1 MNPNPTNK
9 PSITP
14 GNLILGIIL
23 IVLGIV
29 FLIGQVFN
37 QVFNIHIGSYTWP
50 FTVIVPGVLLYL
62 AAFMTE
68 ARAGRGLAIAGSIV
82 TAVGLLLFFQ
92 NVTNLWATWA
102 YAWAL
107 VAPTAPGL
115 GLALFGALRSQR
127 DLVGEGLRTAAIGA
141 VIFAVG
147 AAFFEGLI
155 GISGFRFFGLRGF
168 CFPALLIVAGVV
180 FIVWTLLPGR
190 KATPSSAAV
199 GPATPIEQT
208 AAVEPDES
216 TGDKPE
222 G

>member
-9 PSITP
+9 SGFTP

-50 FTVIVPGVLLYL
+50 FIVIVPGVLLYL

-107 VAPTAPGL
+107 VTPTAPGL
-115 GLALFGALRSQR
+115 GLALFSTLRGQGDQAR
-127 DLVGEGLRTAAIGA
+127 QGLRLAAIGA
-141 VIFAVG
+141 VIFAAG
-147 AAFFEGLI
+147 AAFFEGLF
-155 GISGFRFFGLRGF
+155 GISGFNFFGLRGF
-168 CFPALLIVAGVV
+168 CFPALLIVAGLA
-180 FIVWTLLPGR
+180 FILWNVLPRG
-190 KATPSSAAV
+190 KAPLPVA
-199 GPATPIEQT
+199 PE
-208 AAVEPDES
+208 EP
-216 TGDKPE
+216 GA
-222 G
+222 